1 MRVILFAFGCFVSS
15 SVLAAAAPAA
25 PRDAFAGTWT
35 VDLRPSLDD
44 APYSKTMVLS
54 IKADGGVTGS
64 FYDSEIVAGQ
74 AGSAQGRTCVA
85 FRTSDGSGFYHSSG
99 CLEGDSIVGS
109 TWSEGRK
116 FVLPW
121 TAKRN

>member
-1 MRVILFAFGCFVSS
+1 
-15 SVLAAAAPAA
+15 
-25 PRDAFAGTWT
+25 
-35 VDLRPSLDD
+35 
-44 APYSKTMVLS
+44 MVLS

-74 AGSAQGRTCVA
+74 AGSAQGRTCVV
-85 FRTSDGSGFYHSSG
+85 FGTSDGRGLYHSSG
-99 CLEGDSIVGS
+99 CLEGDRIVGS